1 MDFQTLFQCFRPSV
15 FFTVLP
21 WPGALQRFSV
31 AGFSVA
37 GEGTMGKQIF
47 SIGAGFVAAVLL
59 SGPAQ
64 AQVNGWLNQ
73 RTAYSDEYRQSYY
86 EARRIAYDNGYR
98 EGLRD
103 GESAARKGRPFD
115 VQREKDWRKADAGYN
130 RSYGDKDRY
139 RDSFRSGYSD
149 GYRAAYD
156 RLFSNGGYYD
166 PSASRRDGGYGY
178 PGTNP
183 GYPQNGRVYGQGRYG
198 DYGTGV
204 AHIAFQNGVND
215 GYEKGLDDAR
225 DRKYPDPTRQKWYR
239 SGDRHYEG
247 QYGSKEAY
255 KDEYRR
261 GFVEGYQRAY
271 RDNRRF

>member
-1 MDFQTLFQCFRPSV
+1 
-15 FFTVLP
+15 
-21 WPGALQRFSV
+21 
-31 AGFSVA
+31 
-37 GEGTMGKQIF
+37 MGKQLLV
-47 SIGAGFVAAVLL
+47 IGAAWLTVLA
-59 SGPAQ
+59 SGGRADAQ
-64 AQVNGWLNQ
+64 INNWLNQ
-73 RTAYSDEYRQSYY
+73 RPSYSDDYRQSYY

-103 GESAARKGRPFD
+103 GESAARDRRPFD
-115 VQREKDWRKADAGYN
+115 IQREKDWRKGDAGYN

-139 RDSFRSGYSD
+139 RDSFRSGYGD
-149 GYRAAYD
+149 GYRAGYD
-156 RLFSNGGYYD
+156 RFSSNRGYYD
-166 PSASRRDGGYGY
+166 PRASRRDGGWYGY
-178 PGTNP
+178 PDN
-183 GYPQNGRVYGQGRYG
+183 YPRNGQIYRDGRYG
-198 DYGTGV
+198 DYGTRV

-215 GYEKGLDDAR
+215 GYEKGMDDAR